1 MTFNNPGENQFHP
14 SYSLPSHVVELLQ
27 LPSAYKEVIEN
38 HTPFRR
44 LHLFKKTLG
53 HHRKCKSPDLM
64 SVPQESRRLLEHI
77 IFITDY
83 RISLSDL
90 LLSHDLDEKESDLI
104 LADWDEYL
112 NILRR
117 ILEVYGSVSPRKTKY
132 YHSSLPELI

>member
-44 LHLFKKTLG
+44 LHLF
-53 HHRKCKSPDLM
+53 
-64 SVPQESRRLLEHI
+64 RLLEHI